1 MLTGKN
7 YVAGELTADETSVF
21 ESVNPKNNEKEAK
34 FYNAS
39 EKDVDAAVEK
49 AAEAFPEYSAL
60 PASRRAEFLN
70 AIAQEILELGE
81 ELIQTYCS
89 ESGLPEGRAEGE
101 RGRTVNQLKA
111 FANYI
116 TTENWK
122 DEYKD
127 EPNPGRQPLPK
138 PGLLRTS
145 VAIGPVAVFGASNF
159 PLAFSTAGGDTAS
172 ALAAGCPVVVKG
184 HPAHPGT
191 GELVASAIVKAAE
204 KTGMPNG
211 VFSNLNSSGIEVG
224 ELLVK
229 HPKIKGVGFT
239 GSLRGG
245 RALYDLAAKREEPI
259 PVFAEMGSVNPVI
272 VTETAIEKRGEAIAK
287 QIAGSYTLGAGQF
300 CTNPGIILKMGDN
313 TVFESHL
320 KQFSE
325 EIEAQCMLHSGIK
338 KAFQEGKNQ
347 LLDEKGVQVLSGSD
361 DTENNMAAGTI
372 VKVSAENF
380 IQNEKLQTEVFGP
393 FTMIVTCGNF
403 QELNSALEKLHGQ
416 LTASILA
423 EPEDFSS
430 LKASVA
436 ILQHKAGRVI
446 YNAMP
451 TGVEVSPAMTHG
463 GPYPAS
469 TDSRF
474 TSVGI
479 PAIKRWLRPVSFQ
492 DFPEEL
498 LP

>member
-1 MLTGKN
+1 
-7 YVAGELTADETSVF
+7 
-21 ESVNPKNNEKEAK
+21 
-34 FYNAS
+34 
-39 EKDVDAAVEK
+39 
-49 AAEAFPEYSAL
+49 
-60 PASRRAEFLN
+60 
-70 AIAQEILELGE
+70 
-81 ELIQTYCS
+81 
-89 ESGLPEGRAEGE
+89 
-101 RGRTVNQLKA
+101 
-111 FANYI
+111 
-116 TTENWK
+116 
-122 DEYKD
+122 
-127 EPNPGRQPLPK
+127 
-138 PGLLRTS
+138 
-145 VAIGPVAVFGASNF
+145 
-159 PLAFSTAGGDTAS
+159 
-172 ALAAGCPVVVKG
+172 
-184 HPAHPGT
+184 
-191 GELVASAIVKAAE
+191 
-204 KTGMPNG
+204 
-211 VFSNLNSSGIEVG
+211 
-224 ELLVK
+224 
-229 HPKIKGVGFT
+229 
-239 GSLRGG
+239 
-245 RALYDLAAKREEPI
+245 
-259 PVFAEMGSVNPVI
+259 
-272 VTETAIEKRGEAIAK
+272 
-287 QIAGSYTLGAGQF
+287 
-300 CTNPGIILKMGDN
+300 MGDN

-393 FTMIVTCGNF
+393 FTMIVTCSNF

-416 LTASILA
+416 LTASIIA

>member
-89 ESGLPEGRAEGE
+89 ESGLPEGRAQGE

-111 FANYI
+111 FADYI

-127 EPNPGRQPLPK
+127 EPNPERQPLPK

-204 KTGMPNG
+204 KTGIPSG

-272 VTETAIEKRGEAIAK
+272 VTETAIEK
-287 QIAGSYTLGAGQF
+287 
-300 CTNPGIILKMGDN
+300 
-313 TVFESHL
+313 
-320 KQFSE
+320 E
-325 EIEAQCMLHSGIK
+325 EK
-338 KAFQEGKNQ
+338 
-347 LLDEKGVQVLSGSD
+347 
-361 DTENNMAAGTI
+361 
-372 VKVSAENF
+372 
-380 IQNEKLQTEVFGP
+380 P
-393 FTMIVTCGNF
+393 
-403 QELNSALEKLHGQ
+403 
-416 LTASILA
+416 
-423 EPEDFSS
+423 
-430 LKASVA
+430 
-436 ILQHKAGRVI
+436 
-446 YNAMP
+446 
-451 TGVEVSPAMTHG
+451 
-463 GPYPAS
+463 
-469 TDSRF
+469 
-474 TSVGI
+474 
-479 PAIKRWLRPVSFQ
+479 
-492 DFPEEL
+492 
-498 LP
+498 